1 MLYYVLWIDIT
12 EGSALLKVIEVRM
25 YDLPL
30 SVFNHWFK
38 LQDSVCNGYHDLTL
52 LSVNISNIAI
62 ITIKNFDY

>member
-30 SVFNHWFK
+30 SVFNRWFK